1 VPTEQEVEDW
11 VTEEVKEADE
21 TGKPVTKKV
30 KVKKT
35 VKKMMRTK
43 ETWFYRFDKPNG
55 KNFSKTNP
63 IKLDDLRPVAD
74 WWSDRQ
80 EIVDGDFK
88 KSGKFTPPELSR
100 LDYNFD
106 QCGYPHKKEEVL
118 PPLEL
123 ITQYKEERAQL
134 EKRIDSVLDNILTLT
149 GDRHEC

>member
-1 VPTEQEVEDW
+1 M
-11 VTEEVKEADE
+11 TEEVKEKDE
-21 TGKPVTKKV
+21 NGKPVTKKIR
-30 KVKKT
+30 VKKT

-63 IKLDDLRPVAD
+63 IKLSDLKPVAD
-74 WWSDRQ
+74 WWQKRESII
-80 EIVDGDFK
+80 EEDFPK
-88 KSGKFTPPELSR
+88 AGKFTPTELSK

-134 EKRIDSVLDNILTLT
+134 EKRIDSVLDSILTLT